1 MNFKVMKYI
10 LVFFVLIGVLQNSH
24 AQAVRLASKE
34 YPELRYYPLR
44 GQVYNKTYMQIKGN
58 PYLTDDWV
66 KGTVYLKDGNTIPK
80 AEFKFDTYGQ
90 FILVYNEELKR
101 LVLPEENL
109 VTAFSYNDKGINSYF
124 KRVHSDLGV
133 KEIHSDYFLEVLYE
147 GKIAFYK
154 LHQKTVLP
162 LRTPEMPFIDEFIN
176 EDRYYIYLNG
186 KYEIAHLKKS
196 YLKQRFPQYK
206 KEISHYARTNK
217 LKLKKEADFTKM
229 IAYLGQLGTLVE

>member
-1 MNFKVMKYI
+1 MKYI
-10 LVFFVLIGVLQNSH
+10 LVFFVMISVLQNSR
-24 AQAVRLASKE
+24 AQTVRLASEE

-66 KGTVYLKDGNTIPK
+66 KGTVFLKDGNTIPK

-109 VTAFSYNDKGINSYF
+109 VAAFSYNDKGINRYF

-133 KEIHSDYFLEVLYE
+133 KKIHSDYFLEVLHE

-176 EDRYYIYLNG
+176 EDRYYIYMNNTF
-186 KYEIAHLKKS
+186 EIARLKKS
-196 YLKQRFPQYK
+196 YLKQKFPRYK
-206 KEISHYARTNK
+206 REIARYARSNK
-217 LKLKKEADFTKM
+217 LKAKNEQDFAKI
-229 IAYLGQLGTLVE
+229 IAYLGQLSNLVE